1 MATSLF
7 AFYLREVTV
16 MPKTSATAFGLVLL
30 IIGFASASAK
40 AQPSGLISGITIENA
55 QKFSG
60 NFYPVTCANRNPER
74 RNDLNKLLERVD
86 NLGARNVTVRVV
98 FQQNTHP
105 SLYRCI
111 LKEFKKHN
119 YQVMGLIFDSE
130 ALATYRY
137 VNSADDTP
145 VDCANYDDT
154 KHDYKSRVKCYIETL
169 NSDVD
174 IWEAGNEVNG
184 EWADE
189 GCVKDKD
196 DHCISNVQPAE
207 DKNKRCAI
215 SRPDAGKVVE
225 KIKYP
230 VDKTAATGKPV
241 ALTLIHQPDCTS
253 WGGYEM
259 FDWLGNIESLLPQIK
274 YLLVS
279 YYEGNCNN
287 GNYYKC
293 DGIDLRPPPFDSPT
307 SYSQVKYNYCSLSR
321 SERSDDRDK
330 LRKIYWNVIFDN
342 LHRRASAVNPNIKV
356 GFGEVGCIDEH
367 CDSKIDLLNRYYS
380 IRATSPTNP
389 SVIQPWFIGGYFWW
403 TAQHDMLTNG
413 RFYPA
418 LQAQVRQH

>member
-1 MATSLF
+1 MATRLF
-7 AFYLREVTV
+7 AFYLREVTI
-16 MPKTSATAFGLVLL
+16 MPKTLTTAFGLVLL
-30 IIGFASASAK
+30 IFGFASASAK

-60 NFYPVTCANRNPER
+60 DFDPVTCVNRNPER
-74 RNDLNKLLERVD
+74 RNDLNKLLERID

-145 VDCANYDDT
+145 VNCANYDDT
-154 KHDYKSRVKCYIETL
+154 RHDYKSRVKCYIETL
-169 NSDVD
+169 NPSVD

-196 DHCISNVQPAE
+196 DNCISNVRPGK
-207 DKNKRCAI
+207 DKIKRCA
-215 SRPDAGKVVE
+215 SSMPDAAKVVE
-225 KIKYP
+225 KIRYA
-230 VDKTAATGKPV
+230 VEKTAATGKPV

-253 WGGYEM
+253 WDGYEM
-259 FDWLGNIESLLPQIK
+259 FDWFGNIESLLPQIK

-279 YYEGNCNN
+279 YYEGNCDN

-293 DGIDLRPPPFDSPT
+293 DGIDLSRPPFDSPT
-307 SYSQVKYNYCSLSR
+307 SYSQVKYNYCYLSR
-321 SERSDDRDK
+321 SERPDDRDK

-342 LHRRASAVNPNIKV
+342 LHRRASVVNSDIKV
-356 GFGEVGCIDEH
+356 GFGEVGCTDEH

-380 IRATSPTNP
+380 IRATSPANP
-389 SVIQPWFIGGYFWW
+389 ATIQPWFIGGYFWW

-418 LQAQVRQH
+418 LQSHFRQH